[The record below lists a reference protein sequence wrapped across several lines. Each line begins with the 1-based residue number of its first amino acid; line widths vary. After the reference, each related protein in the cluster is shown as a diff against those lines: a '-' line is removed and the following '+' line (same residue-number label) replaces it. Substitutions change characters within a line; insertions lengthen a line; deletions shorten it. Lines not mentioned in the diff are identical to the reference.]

1 MSPLQPSNPTG
12 IPECC
17 CNTVEAQALKN
28 SLYEYDTVCKEE
40 RIKTKS
46 MKTQTKSGKNE

>member
-1 MSPLQPSNPTG
+1 MSPLKPSNPTTG
-12 IPECC
+12 NPECC

-40 RIKTKS
+40 RNKYLIYENTNKKW
-46 MKTQTKSGKNE
+46 K